1 MVCHV
6 VQQLVHEPKR
16 QKNIYHKVLITI
28 CHVKLTKKSP
38 GEKKKLKERLALK
51 PAKEQE
57 AC

>member
-16 QKNIYHKVLITI
+16 QKNISRGSYYDLS
-28 CHVKLTKKSP
+28 CLKLTKKSP
-38 GEKKKLKERLALK
+38 GEKRKLKERLALK